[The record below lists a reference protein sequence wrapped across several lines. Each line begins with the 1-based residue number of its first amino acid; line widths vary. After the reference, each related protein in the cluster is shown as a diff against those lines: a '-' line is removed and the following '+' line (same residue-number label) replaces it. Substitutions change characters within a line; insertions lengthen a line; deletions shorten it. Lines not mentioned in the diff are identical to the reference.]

1 VCLSPLTRVPLSRT
15 HVLIPPALCVLL
27 RDPSPQD
34 PHAEVLALM
43 EQTLRFAFKCHQ
55 FAGGFDQEATHLFVS
70 VSQSLKTMQEQL
82 DGPGEPGAA

>member
-1 VCLSPLTRVPLSRT
+1 
-15 HVLIPPALCVLL
+15 
-27 RDPSPQD
+27 
-34 PHAEVLALM
+34 M

>member
-1 VCLSPLTRVPLSRT
+1 
-15 HVLIPPALCVLL
+15 
-27 RDPSPQD
+27 
-34 PHAEVLALM
+34 M

-82 DGPGEPGAA
+82 DGPGEPR

>member
-1 VCLSPLTRVPLSRT
+1 MCLSPLARVPLSRT

-27 RDPSPQD
+27 RDSPQD

-70 VSQSLKTMQEQL
+70 VSQSLQTMQEQL